1 MKHGILKRNASEIV
15 QHARFLL
22 CCTDGFASSV
32 QSILLGTLPAKEAV
46 KKQAREQRL
55 QWWDSHL
62 PTATRAQ
69 LILAA
74 SVAAAFLAC
83 DLPGPA
89 F

>member
-1 MKHGILKRNASEIV
+1 MKHSSLKLNASEIM
-15 QHARFLL
+15 QQARFLL
-22 CCTDGFASSV
+22 YCTDGVVSSV
-32 QSILLGTLPAKEAV
+32 QSILMCTLSAKEAV

-55 QWWDSHL
+55 QWWDLHL

-74 SVAAAFLAC
+74 SIATAFLAC

-89 F
+89 L

>member
-1 MKHGILKRNASEIV
+1 MDASAMM
-15 QHARFLL
+15 QQACFLL
-22 CCTDGFASSV
+22 YCTDGFVTSV

-69 LILAA
+69 LILTS

-83 DLPGPA
+83 DLLGPA
-89 F
+89 L